1 MASTLKDMLGHVIYR
16 APSITRLLIGQSM
29 YDISVLSEILFVPQ
43 EHKIHIFELGCHF
56 LFIKWIVK

>member
-16 APSITRLLIGQSM
+16 EPSIIRLLIGQSM
-29 YDISVLSEILFVPQ
+29 YDISVLSEILFVPK